1 MQPGIQVNGIRYCVV
16 DKTAEGYINKIEN
29 TNLSQCRSSSK
40 IEIEILRYRGKI
52 DTTTQIY
59 MTAHSLVLLQVL
71 QKEWR
76 CLTSYLLYV
85 YNYIDLWDGAF
96 AVNYY

>member
-1 MQPGIQVNGIRYCVV
+1 MQPSIQVNGILYCVV
-16 DKTAEGYINKIEN
+16 DKTAEGYINKIGN
-29 TNLSQCRSSSK
+29 TNLSQCRNSSK
-40 IEIEILRYRGKI
+40 IEIEILRYRNKI
-52 DTTTQIY
+52 DTIQLY
-59 MTAHSLVLLQVL
+59 MTAHSLALLQLL

-85 YNYIDLWDGAF
+85 YNYIDIWDGAF